1 MLAQFTMLLSIIIFE
16 NMVEVYQMLGLIQ
29 ILKSEFLIKFGLF
42 NRIENLSTNLNFSTC
57 KTGSQLASYQAST
70 AS

>member
-1 MLAQFTMLLSIIIFE
+1 
-16 NMVEVYQMLGLIQ
+16 MLGLIQ